1 MTTKSTSQMKTVS
14 KVLMSSKGGELQNGK
29 SQAED
34 DDLGFTMIMSNDHTD
49 KFSQKKYIKNSDKLA
64 DTQLDRLVG

>member
-1 MTTKSTSQMKTVS
+1 MNMTTKSTSQMKTVS

-49 KFSQKKYIKNSDKLA
+49 KFS
-64 DTQLDRLVG
+64 